1 MDILQKNIWH
11 YSEYVSFILEIL
23 EQKFGTQ
30 YSWKSKM
37 RGLESRNVIIV
48 FIFLEGFHRYG
59 STYNQESYYVYFI
72 ETQWAETGETLEAG
86 V

>member
-1 MDILQKNIWH
+1 M
-11 YSEYVSFILEIL
+11 
-23 EQKFGTQ
+23 
-30 YSWKSKM
+30 
-37 RGLESRNVIIV
+37 IIV
-48 FIFLEGFHRYG
+48 VIFLEGFHRYG